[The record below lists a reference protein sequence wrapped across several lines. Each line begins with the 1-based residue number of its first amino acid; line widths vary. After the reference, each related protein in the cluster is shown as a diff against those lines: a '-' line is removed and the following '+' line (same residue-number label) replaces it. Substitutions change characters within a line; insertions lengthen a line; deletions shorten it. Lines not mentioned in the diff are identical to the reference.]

1 MPRPSP
7 NVVSSGVTMITAKT
21 TAASTLGNIALH
33 LLTHKKFFTLC
44 LIGSIL
50 GVASIGRAHA
60 EASTGDWRIDS
71 PVGDGTPGVVGQ
83 PFGVE
88 FGPDGGLYICE
99 VENHRIRRY
108 DLETQELTTIAGTGK
123 AGYSGDGGPATA
135 AEMNEPYEIRF
146 DAAGNLFVVEMQNHI
161 VRRIDGATQSITTV
175 AGTGT
180 QGFGGDG
187 GEATKAL
194 LHRPHSIA
202 LDGRG
207 GLFIADIGNHRI
219 RRVDLAAGTIQTIA
233 GTGEKTMPQDGQQA
247 EGNPMVG
254 PRALFVD
261 GDRLWIALRE
271 GHSVWTMDLNTGT
284 LAHVAGTGKKGYTG
298 DDGPA
303 REGTFDG
310 PKGIAVGPKGHVYVV
325 DTENQAIRK
334 IDTRQGGITT
344 IAGHGPDARGFGGDG
359 GPATTASLDRP
370 HGICVGKDGAV
381 YIGDTNN
388 HRVRRVYV
396 PGK

>member
-1 MPRPSP
+1 MLLSPLNRAVAFCLVALSLIVVPSGRTCADEG
-7 NVVSSGVTMITAKT
+7 NV
-21 TAASTLGNIALH
+21 
-33 LLTHKKFFTLC
+33 
-44 LIGSIL
+44 
-50 GVASIGRAHA
+50 
-60 EASTGDWRIDS
+60 DWRIDS
-71 PVGDGTPGVVGQ
+71 PAGDGTAANVGQ

-108 DLETQELTTIAGTGK
+108 DPMTQELTTIAGTGV

-146 DAAGNLFVVEMQNHI
+146 DEAGNLYVVEMINHI
-161 VRRIDGATQSITTV
+161 VRRIDAKTQVITTV
-175 AGTGT
+175 AGNGT
-180 QGFGGDG
+180 KGFGGDG
-187 GEATKAL
+187 GPATMAAL
-194 LHRPHSIA
+194 NRPHSIA

-247 EGNPMVG
+247 EGHPMVG

-261 GDRLWIALRE
+261 GGVLWIALRE

-284 LAHVAGTGKKGYTG
+284 LAHVAGTGKKGFTG
-298 DDGPA
+298 DGGPA
-303 REGTFDG
+303 TEATFDG

-334 IDTRQGGITT
+334 IDTQRGVIST
-344 IAGHGPDARGFGGDG
+344 IAGYGPDARGFGGDG
-359 GPATTASLDRP
+359 GSATVAKMDRP
-370 HGICVGKDGAV
+370 HGVCVGADGAV
-381 YIGDTNN
+381 YVGDTNN
-388 HRVRRVYV
+388 HRVRRVYQH
-396 PGK
+396 GG